1 MSEIVRDT
9 RPTLRPFWLQHPVRF
24 LYIPT
29 FLIIFY
35 FFVISCFF
43 SLFHKFTFKI
53 QALNSSPHILVPL
66 PLLLACYITLT
77 VYLAVYLQLVLL
89 NSYFSSLIPSIY
101 QVIPVQ
107 YTFRFKCLCCA
118 LCIYNRILFTC
129 ILIVLC
135 TIRFCQHTLCL
146 SHGRCFSTKNV
157 IPASTVQYN
166 SLKGP
171 SLAVL

>member
-24 LYIPT
+24 LHIPT
-29 FLIIFY
+29 FFIIFY
-35 FFVISCFF
+35 FFVISCF
-43 SLFHKFTFKI
+43 LQYPQVHI
-53 QALNSSPHILVPL
+53 QALNRFQYFLVPL
-66 PLLLACYITLT
+66 PLCSTCYITLT
-77 VYLAVYLQLVLL
+77 VYLAVYLQLELL

-107 YTFRFKCLCCA
+107 YTSRFKCLCCA
-118 LCIYNRILFTC
+118 LCIHNRILCTC

-135 TIRFCQHTLCL
+135 TIRFCQDTLCL

-171 SLAVL
+171 SLVVL